1 MIIYFADR
9 QLNIIGHAGTSLP
22 SGMTVTQDLK
32 TEDVETGV
40 AIFECTIPYDSK
52 TMEQVK
58 KCTEV
63 GNYILR
69 SNGDENEFYTII
81 ETEADTKDQSVY
93 IYAEDAGLDLLNEVV
108 GAYAA
113 DQAYPIS
120 HYIEKFSFDS
130 GFTIGVNEASGLT
143 RKLSWDGESTAVER
157 IASVATQFDNCEISY
172 SFKVKGLSITGKYIN
187 IYKKRGQDIGAQ
199 LRLNKE
205 IDSIITKKSI
215 ANLATA
221 LLCTGGTPEPEEGET
236 TEEEKPPITLDGY
249 AYDDGNYHTSGS
261 YLMSREALKK
271 WSRYVWINEPNKTGD
286 VGHIVKTFS
295 YDTTSQKELCNR
307 ALTELKKACEIE
319 VNYEVEISKLPEN
332 VRIGDRVNIIDDS
345 GQLYLSTRILKL
357 ENSIADQT
365 QKATLGEFL
374 LKGSG
379 IAQKVE
385 DLADQFAQN
394 SLSADRALQIAK
406 KAKEDADAAK
416 KKAES
421 ATADAD
427 KAQRAADAAQQ
438 AADTAKQSA
447 ADATAKADEAEKAV
461 GGVVESV
468 TALETTVKKA
478 QEAADNAYLAADT
491 AEKKAQ
497 EAAQAAANAGKDAE
511 EAKTAAGTAQ
521 STADSAIAKAETA
534 QGTAAEAQTQAAG
547 ASATAAAAKE
557 DAAKAQE
564 EIKNLGSELTT
575 LSQTMV
581 ADYARKTDL
590 SEAEAKLQTQIT
602 QNADTISS
610 TASKVEI
617 IDETANTAA
626 AQAAEANK
634 TAAEA
639 QKQADAATAGATAA
653 QSAADTAAAAA
664 ASAQAQ
670 ADAAKSA
677 AATAQEVASKA
688 DKDLAAAKADLE
700 TVTNRVGATE
710 EEIAAAQQKVTEAQA
725 AADKAKADA
734 ESAVSKANTAQTQA
748 DTAVKNATEAQQ
760 AANDAASK
768 ANLAQKTADEAKGDA
783 AAAKAAADAAATT
796 AAEAQRTADTAKTNA
811 TAAQAAADKAA
822 ADATAAQKAAAD
834 ADAKADT
841 AAQDLEA
848 AKQNLQDVTNRV
860 GATEEE
866 VAAAQAAVDAAQK
879 AADKAAADA
888 TAAQGKADEA
898 KQNATA
904 AQQAADNA
912 KTAADKAQADAAAAQ
927 KAADKAQAD
936 ADALAVRVT
945 QAETKITQNSEAIEL
960 SASKIQEVD
969 DNLNKNYYT
978 RTETDA
984 KIKIVSDS
992 ITSTVKTEVSQE
1004 VGKIQIGAKNLV
1016 LDSKDKVSS
1025 SAYLIKT
1032 YYLSEKWVEEETY
1045 TISFKGIKKEGTIG
1059 IFRSNGSVSITNNVP
1074 YDSEKGMYI
1083 YTFKCPAKQESDTA
1097 ENDLNFYN
1105 FPSTAAHDCTIELV
1119 KLEKGNK
1126 ATDWT
1131 PAPED
1136 MATGE
1141 EVENAQ
1147 ASADKAQQS
1156 ADATGSRVTVAE
1168 STIKQLSDSISH
1180 LVTDKNGTSLMTQTS
1195 NGWTFNMGQISDTL
1209 DQAASELDKL
1219 SGSVD
1224 GIDDTINKLNS
1235 VVDDLGKKTAY
1246 IVMATDESGT
1256 PCIELGKE
1264 GNPFKVRI
1272 TNTSVDFMDGSSKV
1286 AYVSNKALYIEKAII
1301 KDELQIGEG
1310 SGFVWKR
1317 RSNGNMGLR
1326 WVEG

>member
-1 MIIYFADR
+1 MILYFADR
-9 QLNIIGHAGTSLP
+9 NMNIIGQASTELP
-22 SGMTVTQDLK
+22 EGLVVTQDLK

-40 AIFECTIPYDSK
+40 AVFECTIPYDSK
-52 TMEQVK
+52 TMDQVK

-69 SNGDENEFYTII
+69 SNRDENEFYTII

-93 IYAEDAGLDLLNEVV
+93 MYAEDAGLDLLNEVV
-108 GAYAA
+108 GAYEA
-113 DQAYPIS
+113 DQDYPIRY
-120 HYIEKFSFDS
+120 YIEKFSFDS
-130 GFTIGVNEASGLT
+130 GFTIGINEASNLS
-143 RKLSWDGESTAVER
+143 RKLSWEGESTASER
-157 IASVATQFDNCEISY
+157 ITSVATQFDNCEISY
-172 SFKVKGLSITGKYIN
+172 SFKVEGLVVTGKYIN
-187 IYKKRGQDIGAQ
+187 IYRKRGKDDGVQ
-199 LRLNKE
+199 LHLNRE

-236 TEEEKPPITLDGY
+236 TEEKPPITLDGY
-249 AYDDGNYHTSGS
+249 SYDDGNYHTSGP

-286 VGHIVKTFS
+286 IGHIVKTFS
-295 YDTTSQKELCNR
+295 YDTTSQQELCNR

-374 LKGSG
+374 IKGSG
-379 IAQKVE
+379 IAQKVA

-406 KAKEDADAAK
+406 KAKED
-416 KKAES
+416 
-421 ATADAD
+421 
-427 KAQRAADAAQQ
+427 
-438 AADTAKQSA
+438 
-447 ADATAKADEAEKAV
+447 
-461 GGVVESV
+461 
-468 TALETTVKKA
+468 
-478 QEAADNAYLAADT
+478 
-491 AEKKAQ
+491 
-497 EAAQAAANAGKDAE
+497 
-511 EAKTAAGTAQ
+511 
-521 STADSAIAKAETA
+521 
-534 QGTAAEAQTQAAG
+534 
-547 ASATAAAAKE
+547 
-557 DAAKAQE
+557 
-564 EIKNLGSELTT
+564 
-575 LSQTMV
+575 
-581 ADYARKTDL
+581 
-590 SEAEAKLQTQIT
+590 
-602 QNADTISS
+602 
-610 TASKVEI
+610 
-617 IDETANTAA
+617 
-626 AQAAEANK
+626 
-634 TAAEA
+634 
-639 QKQADAATAGATAA
+639 ADAATAGATAA

-710 EEIAAAQQKVTEAQA
+710 EEIAEAQQKVTEAQA

-734 ESAVSKANTAQTQA
+734 ESAVSKATTAQTQA
-748 DTAVKNATEAQQ
+748 DTAVQNATAAQQ

-768 ANLAQKTADEAKGDA
+768 ANLAQKTADEAKG
-783 AAAKAAADAAATT
+783 
-796 AAEAQRTADTAKTNA
+796 
-811 TAAQAAADKAA
+811 
-822 ADATAAQKAAAD
+822 
-834 ADAKADT
+834 
-841 AAQDLEA
+841 
-848 AKQNLQDVTNRV
+848 
-860 GATEEE
+860 
-866 VAAAQAAVDAAQK
+866 
-879 AADKAAADA
+879 
-888 TAAQGKADEA
+888 
-898 KQNATA
+898 
-904 AQQAADNA
+904 
-912 KTAADKAQADAAAAQ
+912 DAAAAQ

-945 QAETKITQNSEAIEL
+945 QAETKITQNSEAIEI

-969 DNLNKNYYT
+969 DNLDKNYYT

-992 ITSTVKTEVSQE
+992 ITSTV
-1004 VGKIQIGAKNLV
+1004 
-1016 LDSKDKVSS
+1016 
-1025 SAYLIKT
+1025 
-1032 YYLSEKWVEEETY
+1032 
-1045 TISFKGIKKEGTIG
+1045 
-1059 IFRSNGSVSITNNVP
+1059 
-1074 YDSEKGMYI
+1074 
-1083 YTFKCPAKQESDTA
+1083 TA
-1097 ENDLNFYN
+1097 
-1105 FPSTAAHDCTIELV
+1105 
-1119 KLEKGNK
+1119 
-1126 ATDWT
+1126 
-1131 PAPED
+1131 
-1136 MATGE
+1136 
-1141 EVENAQ
+1141 VENAQ

-1156 ADATGSRVTVAE
+1156 ADANGSRVTVAE

-1209 DQAASELDKL
+1209 DQAASELNKL

-1224 GIDDTINKLNS
+1224 GIGDTINKLNS
-1235 VVDDLGKKTAY
+1235 IVDDLGKKTAY
-1246 IVMATDESGT
+1246 IVMATDESGN

>member
-1 MIIYFADR
+1 MILYFADR
-9 QLNIIGHAGTSLP
+9 NMNIIGQASTELP
-22 SGMTVTQDLK
+22 EGLVVTQDLK

-40 AIFECTIPYDSK
+40 AVFECTIPYDSK
-52 TMEQVK
+52 TMDQVK

-69 SNGDENEFYTII
+69 SNRDENEFYTII

-93 IYAEDAGLDLLNEVV
+93 MYAEDAGLDLLNEVV
-108 GAYAA
+108 GAYEA
-113 DQAYPIS
+113 DQDYPIRY
-120 HYIEKFSFDS
+120 YIEKFSFDS
-130 GFTIGVNEASGLT
+130 GFTIGINEASNLS
-143 RKLSWDGESTAVER
+143 RKLSWEGESTASER
-157 IASVATQFDNCEISY
+157 ITSVATQFDNCEISY
-172 SFKVKGLSITGKYIN
+172 SFKVEGLVVTGKYIN
-187 IYKKRGQDIGAQ
+187 IYRKRGKDDGVQ
-199 LRLNKE
+199 LHLNRE

-236 TEEEKPPITLDGY
+236 TEEKPPITLDGY
-249 AYDDGNYHTSGS
+249 AYDDGNYHTSGP

-295 YDTTSQKELCNR
+295 YDTTSQQELCNR

-374 LKGSG
+374 IKGSG
-379 IAQKVE
+379 IAQKVA

-406 KAKEDADAAK
+406 KAKED
-416 KKAES
+416 
-421 ATADAD
+421 
-427 KAQRAADAAQQ
+427 
-438 AADTAKQSA
+438 
-447 ADATAKADEAEKAV
+447 
-461 GGVVESV
+461 
-468 TALETTVKKA
+468 
-478 QEAADNAYLAADT
+478 
-491 AEKKAQ
+491 
-497 EAAQAAANAGKDAE
+497 
-511 EAKTAAGTAQ
+511 
-521 STADSAIAKAETA
+521 
-534 QGTAAEAQTQAAG
+534 
-547 ASATAAAAKE
+547 
-557 DAAKAQE
+557 
-564 EIKNLGSELTT
+564 
-575 LSQTMV
+575 
-581 ADYARKTDL
+581 
-590 SEAEAKLQTQIT
+590 
-602 QNADTISS
+602 
-610 TASKVEI
+610 
-617 IDETANTAA
+617 
-626 AQAAEANK
+626 
-634 TAAEA
+634 
-639 QKQADAATAGATAA
+639 ADAATAGATAA

-710 EEIAAAQQKVTEAQA
+710 EEIAEAQQKVTEAQA

-734 ESAVSKANTAQTQA
+734 ESAVSKATTAQTQA
-748 DTAVKNATEAQQ
+748 DTAVQNATAAQQ

-768 ANLAQKTADEAKGDA
+768 ANLAQKTADEAKG
-783 AAAKAAADAAATT
+783 
-796 AAEAQRTADTAKTNA
+796 
-811 TAAQAAADKAA
+811 
-822 ADATAAQKAAAD
+822 
-834 ADAKADT
+834 
-841 AAQDLEA
+841 
-848 AKQNLQDVTNRV
+848 
-860 GATEEE
+860 
-866 VAAAQAAVDAAQK
+866 
-879 AADKAAADA
+879 
-888 TAAQGKADEA
+888 
-898 KQNATA
+898 
-904 AQQAADNA
+904 
-912 KTAADKAQADAAAAQ
+912 DAAAAQ

-945 QAETKITQNSEAIEL
+945 QAETKITQNSEAIEI

-969 DNLNKNYYT
+969 DNLDKNYYT

-992 ITSTVKTEVSQE
+992 ITSTV
-1004 VGKIQIGAKNLV
+1004 
-1016 LDSKDKVSS
+1016 
-1025 SAYLIKT
+1025 
-1032 YYLSEKWVEEETY
+1032 
-1045 TISFKGIKKEGTIG
+1045 
-1059 IFRSNGSVSITNNVP
+1059 
-1074 YDSEKGMYI
+1074 
-1083 YTFKCPAKQESDTA
+1083 TA
-1097 ENDLNFYN
+1097 
-1105 FPSTAAHDCTIELV
+1105 
-1119 KLEKGNK
+1119 
-1126 ATDWT
+1126 
-1131 PAPED
+1131 
-1136 MATGE
+1136 
-1141 EVENAQ
+1141 VENAQ

-1156 ADATGSRVTVAE
+1156 ADANGSRVTVAE

-1209 DQAASELDKL
+1209 DQAASELNKL

-1224 GIDDTINKLNS
+1224 GIGDTINKLNS
-1235 VVDDLGKKTAY
+1235 IVDDLGKKTAY
-1246 IVMATDESGT
+1246 IVMATDESGN

>member
-1 MIIYFADR
+1 MILYFADR
-9 QLNIIGHAGTSLP
+9 NMNIIGQASTELP
-22 SGMTVTQDLK
+22 EGLVVTQDLK

-40 AIFECTIPYDSK
+40 AVFECTIPYDSK
-52 TMEQVK
+52 TMDQVK

-69 SNGDENEFYTII
+69 SNRDENEFYTII

-93 IYAEDAGLDLLNEVV
+93 MYAEDAGLDLLNEVV
-108 GAYAA
+108 GAYEA
-113 DQAYPIS
+113 DQDYPIRY
-120 HYIEKFSFDS
+120 YIEKFSFDS
-130 GFTIGVNEASGLT
+130 GFTIGINEASNLS
-143 RKLSWDGESTAVER
+143 RKLSWEGESTASER
-157 IASVATQFDNCEISY
+157 ITSVATQFDNCEISY
-172 SFKVKGLSITGKYIN
+172 SFKVEGLVVTGKYIN
-187 IYKKRGQDIGAQ
+187 IYRKRGKDDGVQ
-199 LRLNKE
+199 LHLNRE

-236 TEEEKPPITLDGY
+236 TEEKPPITLDGY
-249 AYDDGNYHTSGS
+249 AYDDGNYHTSGP

-271 WSRYVWINEPNKTGD
+271 WSRYVWINEPNKMGD

-379 IAQKVE
+379 IAQKVA
-385 DLADQFAQN
+385 DLADQFAKD
-394 SLSADRALQIAK
+394 SISADRALQIAK

-427 KAQRAADAAQQ
+427 KAHQ
-438 AADTAKQSA
+438 AAD
-447 ADATAKADEAEKAV
+447 
-461 GGVVESV
+461 
-468 TALETTVKKA
+468 
-478 QEAADNAYLAADT
+478 
-491 AEKKAQ
+491 
-497 EAAQAAANAGKDAE
+497 
-511 EAKTAAGTAQ
+511 
-521 STADSAIAKAETA
+521 
-534 QGTAAEAQTQAAG
+534 
-547 ASATAAAAKE
+547 
-557 DAAKAQE
+557 
-564 EIKNLGSELTT
+564 
-575 LSQTMV
+575 
-581 ADYARKTDL
+581 
-590 SEAEAKLQTQIT
+590 
-602 QNADTISS
+602 
-610 TASKVEI
+610 
-617 IDETANTAA
+617 
-626 AQAAEANK
+626 
-634 TAAEA
+634 
-639 QKQADAATAGATAA
+639 
-653 QSAADTAAAAA
+653 
-664 ASAQAQ
+664 
-670 ADAAKSA
+670 
-677 AATAQEVASKA
+677 
-688 DKDLAAAKADLE
+688 
-700 TVTNRVGATE
+700 
-710 EEIAAAQQKVTEAQA
+710 
-725 AADKAKADA
+725 
-734 ESAVSKANTAQTQA
+734 
-748 DTAVKNATEAQQ
+748 
-760 AANDAASK
+760 
-768 ANLAQKTADEAKGDA
+768 
-783 AAAKAAADAAATT
+783 
-796 AAEAQRTADTAKTNA
+796 
-811 TAAQAAADKAA
+811 
-822 ADATAAQKAAAD
+822 AAQKAAAD

-866 VAAAQAAVDAAQK
+866 VAAAQSAVDAAQK

-969 DNLNKNYYT
+969 DNLDKNYYT

-984 KIKIVSDS
+984 KIKVVSDS

-1016 LDSKDKVSS
+1016 LDSKDKVTSTS
-1025 SAYLIKT
+1025 YYIKK
-1032 YYLSEKWVEEETY
+1032 YYLSEKWIEGETY
-1045 TISFKGIKKEGTIG
+1045 TISFKGTKKEGSFLICRDSGTK
-1059 IFRSNGSVSITNNVP
+1059 NITFEAP
-1074 YDSEKGMYI
+1074 YNEDRGMYI
-1083 YTFKCPAKQESDTA
+1083 YTFECPPKHVDDTG
-1097 ENDLNFYN
+1097 ENMISFYN
-1105 FPSTAAHDCTIELV
+1105 YPNTASHDCTIESV

-1156 ADATGSRVTVAE
+1156 VDATGSRVTVAE

-1246 IVMATDESGT
+1246 IVMATDEN
-1256 PCIELGKE
+1256 
-1264 GNPFKVRI
+1264 GNPLMLEYK
-1272 TNTSVDFMDGSSKV
+1272 
-1286 AYVSNKALYIEKAII
+1286 
-1301 KDELQIGEG
+1301 
-1310 SGFVWKR
+1310 
-1317 RSNGNMGLR
+1317 
-1326 WVEG
+1326 

>member
-1 MIIYFADR
+1 MILYFADR
-9 QLNIIGHAGTSLP
+9 NMNIIGQASTELP
-22 SGMTVTQDLK
+22 EGLVVTQDLK

-40 AIFECTIPYDSK
+40 AVFECTIPYDSK
-52 TMEQVK
+52 TMDQVK

-69 SNGDENEFYTII
+69 SNRDENEFYTII

-93 IYAEDAGLDLLNEVV
+93 MYAEDAGLDLLNEVV
-108 GAYAA
+108 GAYEA
-113 DQAYPIS
+113 DQDYPIRY
-120 HYIEKFSFDS
+120 YIEKFSFDS
-130 GFTIGVNEASGLT
+130 GFTIGINEASNLS
-143 RKLSWDGESTAVER
+143 RKLSWEGESTASER
-157 IASVATQFDNCEISY
+157 ITSVATQFDNCEISY
-172 SFKVKGLSITGKYIN
+172 SFKVEGLVVTGKYIN
-187 IYKKRGQDIGAQ
+187 IYRKRGKDDGVQ
-199 LRLNKE
+199 LHLNRE

-236 TEEEKPPITLDGY
+236 TEEKPPITLDGY
-249 AYDDGNYHTSGS
+249 SYDDGNYHTSGP

-295 YDTTSQKELCNR
+295 YDTTSQQELCNR

-379 IAQKVE
+379 IAQKVA
-385 DLADQFAQN
+385 DLADQFAKD
-394 SLSADRALQIAK
+394 SISADRALQIAK

-427 KAQRAADAAQQ
+427 KAHQ
-438 AADTAKQSA
+438 AAD
-447 ADATAKADEAEKAV
+447 
-461 GGVVESV
+461 
-468 TALETTVKKA
+468 
-478 QEAADNAYLAADT
+478 
-491 AEKKAQ
+491 
-497 EAAQAAANAGKDAE
+497 
-511 EAKTAAGTAQ
+511 
-521 STADSAIAKAETA
+521 
-534 QGTAAEAQTQAAG
+534 
-547 ASATAAAAKE
+547 
-557 DAAKAQE
+557 
-564 EIKNLGSELTT
+564 
-575 LSQTMV
+575 
-581 ADYARKTDL
+581 
-590 SEAEAKLQTQIT
+590 
-602 QNADTISS
+602 
-610 TASKVEI
+610 
-617 IDETANTAA
+617 
-626 AQAAEANK
+626 
-634 TAAEA
+634 
-639 QKQADAATAGATAA
+639 
-653 QSAADTAAAAA
+653 
-664 ASAQAQ
+664 
-670 ADAAKSA
+670 
-677 AATAQEVASKA
+677 
-688 DKDLAAAKADLE
+688 
-700 TVTNRVGATE
+700 
-710 EEIAAAQQKVTEAQA
+710 
-725 AADKAKADA
+725 
-734 ESAVSKANTAQTQA
+734 
-748 DTAVKNATEAQQ
+748 
-760 AANDAASK
+760 
-768 ANLAQKTADEAKGDA
+768 
-783 AAAKAAADAAATT
+783 
-796 AAEAQRTADTAKTNA
+796 
-811 TAAQAAADKAA
+811 
-822 ADATAAQKAAAD
+822 AAQKAAAD

-866 VAAAQAAVDAAQK
+866 VAAAQSAVDAAQK
-879 AADKAAADA
+879 AVDKAVADA

-898 KQNATA
+898 KQNATE

-912 KTAADKAQADAAAAQ
+912 KTAADKAQADAATAQ

-936 ADALAVRVT
+936 
-945 QAETKITQNSEAIEL
+945 
-960 SASKIQEVD
+960 
-969 DNLNKNYYT
+969 
-978 RTETDA
+978 
-984 KIKIVSDS
+984 
-992 ITSTVKTEVSQE
+992 
-1004 VGKIQIGAKNLV
+1004 
-1016 LDSKDKVSS
+1016 
-1025 SAYLIKT
+1025 
-1032 YYLSEKWVEEETY
+1032 
-1045 TISFKGIKKEGTIG
+1045 
-1059 IFRSNGSVSITNNVP
+1059 
-1074 YDSEKGMYI
+1074 
-1083 YTFKCPAKQESDTA
+1083 
-1097 ENDLNFYN
+1097 
-1105 FPSTAAHDCTIELV
+1105 
-1119 KLEKGNK
+1119 
-1126 ATDWT
+1126 
-1131 PAPED
+1131 
-1136 MATGE
+1136 
-1141 EVENAQ
+1141 
-1147 ASADKAQQS
+1147 

-1246 IVMATDESGT
+1246 IVMATDESGN

>member
-1 MIIYFADR
+1 MILYFADR
-9 QLNIIGHAGTSLP
+9 NMNIIGQASTELP
-22 SGMTVTQDLK
+22 EGLVVTQDLK

-40 AIFECTIPYDSK
+40 AVFECTIPYDSK
-52 TMEQVK
+52 TMDQVK

-69 SNGDENEFYTII
+69 SNRDENEFYTII

-93 IYAEDAGLDLLNEVV
+93 MYAEDAGLDLLNEVV
-108 GAYAA
+108 GAYEA
-113 DQAYPIS
+113 DQDYPIRY
-120 HYIEKFSFDS
+120 YIEKFSFDS
-130 GFTIGVNEASGLT
+130 GFTIGINEASNLS
-143 RKLSWDGESTAVER
+143 RKLSWEGESTASER
-157 IASVATQFDNCEISY
+157 ITSVATQFDNCEISY
-172 SFKVKGLSITGKYIN
+172 SFKVEGLVVTGKYIN
-187 IYKKRGQDIGAQ
+187 IYRKRGKDDGVQ
-199 LRLNKE
+199 LHLNRE

-236 TEEEKPPITLDGY
+236 TEEKPPITLDGY
-249 AYDDGNYHTSGS
+249 AYDDGNYHTSGP

-271 WSRYVWINEPNKTGD
+271 WSRYVWINEPNKMGD

-379 IAQKVE
+379 IAQKVA
-385 DLADQFAQN
+385 DLADQFAKD
-394 SLSADRALQIAK
+394 SISADRALQIAK

-427 KAQRAADAAQQ
+427 KA
-438 AADTAKQSA
+438 
-447 ADATAKADEAEKAV
+447 
-461 GGVVESV
+461 
-468 TALETTVKKA
+468 
-478 QEAADNAYLAADT
+478 
-491 AEKKAQ
+491 
-497 EAAQAAANAGKDAE
+497 
-511 EAKTAAGTAQ
+511 
-521 STADSAIAKAETA
+521 
-534 QGTAAEAQTQAAG
+534 
-547 ASATAAAAKE
+547 
-557 DAAKAQE
+557 
-564 EIKNLGSELTT
+564 
-575 LSQTMV
+575 
-581 ADYARKTDL
+581 
-590 SEAEAKLQTQIT
+590 
-602 QNADTISS
+602 
-610 TASKVEI
+610 
-617 IDETANTAA
+617 
-626 AQAAEANK
+626 
-634 TAAEA
+634 
-639 QKQADAATAGATAA
+639 
-653 QSAADTAAAAA
+653 
-664 ASAQAQ
+664 
-670 ADAAKSA
+670 
-677 AATAQEVASKA
+677 
-688 DKDLAAAKADLE
+688 
-700 TVTNRVGATE
+700 
-710 EEIAAAQQKVTEAQA
+710 
-725 AADKAKADA
+725 
-734 ESAVSKANTAQTQA
+734 
-748 DTAVKNATEAQQ
+748 
-760 AANDAASK
+760 
-768 ANLAQKTADEAKGDA
+768 
-783 AAAKAAADAAATT
+783 
-796 AAEAQRTADTAKTNA
+796 
-811 TAAQAAADKAA
+811 A

-841 AAQDLEA
+841 AARDLEA

-866 VAAAQAAVDAAQK
+866 VAAAQSAVDAAQK
-879 AADKAAADA
+879 AADKAVADA

-969 DNLNKNYYT
+969 DNLDKNYYT

-992 ITSTVKTEVSQE
+992 ITSTV
-1004 VGKIQIGAKNLV
+1004 
-1016 LDSKDKVSS
+1016 
-1025 SAYLIKT
+1025 
-1032 YYLSEKWVEEETY
+1032 
-1045 TISFKGIKKEGTIG
+1045 
-1059 IFRSNGSVSITNNVP
+1059 
-1074 YDSEKGMYI
+1074 
-1083 YTFKCPAKQESDTA
+1083 TA
-1097 ENDLNFYN
+1097 
-1105 FPSTAAHDCTIELV
+1105 
-1119 KLEKGNK
+1119 
-1126 ATDWT
+1126 
-1131 PAPED
+1131 
-1136 MATGE
+1136 
-1141 EVENAQ
+1141 VENAQ

-1246 IVMATDESGT
+1246 IVMATDESGN

>member
-1 MIIYFADR
+1 MILYFADR
-9 QLNIIGHAGTSLP
+9 NMNIIGQASTELP
-22 SGMTVTQDLK
+22 EGLVVTQDLK

-40 AIFECTIPYDSK
+40 AVFECTIPYDSK
-52 TMEQVK
+52 TMDQVK

-69 SNGDENEFYTII
+69 SNRDENEFYTII

-93 IYAEDAGLDLLNEVV
+93 MYAEDAGLDLLNEVV
-108 GAYAA
+108 GAYEA
-113 DQAYPIS
+113 DQDYPIRY
-120 HYIEKFSFDS
+120 YIEKFSFDS
-130 GFTIGVNEASGLT
+130 GFTIGINEASNLS
-143 RKLSWDGESTAVER
+143 RKLSWEGESTASER
-157 IASVATQFDNCEISY
+157 ITSVATQFDNCEISY
-172 SFKVKGLSITGKYIN
+172 SFKVEGLVVTGKYIN
-187 IYKKRGQDIGAQ
+187 IYRKRGKDDGVQ
-199 LRLNKE
+199 LHLNRE

-236 TEEEKPPITLDGY
+236 TEEKPPITLDGY
-249 AYDDGNYHTSGS
+249 SYDDGNYHTSGP

-271 WSRYVWINEPNKTGD
+271 WSRYVWINEPNKKGD
-286 VGHIVKTFS
+286 IGHIVKTFS
-295 YDTTSQKELCNR
+295 YDTTSQQELCNR

-374 LKGSG
+374 IKGSG
-379 IAQKVE
+379 IAQKVA

-427 KAQRAADAAQQ
+427 KAHQ
-438 AADTAKQSA
+438 AAD
-447 ADATAKADEAEKAV
+447 
-461 GGVVESV
+461 
-468 TALETTVKKA
+468 
-478 QEAADNAYLAADT
+478 
-491 AEKKAQ
+491 
-497 EAAQAAANAGKDAE
+497 
-511 EAKTAAGTAQ
+511 
-521 STADSAIAKAETA
+521 
-534 QGTAAEAQTQAAG
+534 
-547 ASATAAAAKE
+547 
-557 DAAKAQE
+557 
-564 EIKNLGSELTT
+564 
-575 LSQTMV
+575 
-581 ADYARKTDL
+581 
-590 SEAEAKLQTQIT
+590 
-602 QNADTISS
+602 
-610 TASKVEI
+610 
-617 IDETANTAA
+617 
-626 AQAAEANK
+626 
-634 TAAEA
+634 
-639 QKQADAATAGATAA
+639 
-653 QSAADTAAAAA
+653 
-664 ASAQAQ
+664 
-670 ADAAKSA
+670 
-677 AATAQEVASKA
+677 
-688 DKDLAAAKADLE
+688 
-700 TVTNRVGATE
+700 
-710 EEIAAAQQKVTEAQA
+710 
-725 AADKAKADA
+725 
-734 ESAVSKANTAQTQA
+734 
-748 DTAVKNATEAQQ
+748 
-760 AANDAASK
+760 
-768 ANLAQKTADEAKGDA
+768 
-783 AAAKAAADAAATT
+783 
-796 AAEAQRTADTAKTNA
+796 
-811 TAAQAAADKAA
+811 
-822 ADATAAQKAAAD
+822 AAQKAAAD

-866 VAAAQAAVDAAQK
+866 VAAAQAAVDVAQK

-888 TAAQGKADEA
+888 TAAQEKADEA

-912 KTAADKAQADAAAAQ
+912 KTTADKAQADAATAQ

-936 ADALAVRVT
+936 
-945 QAETKITQNSEAIEL
+945 
-960 SASKIQEVD
+960 
-969 DNLNKNYYT
+969 
-978 RTETDA
+978 
-984 KIKIVSDS
+984 
-992 ITSTVKTEVSQE
+992 
-1004 VGKIQIGAKNLV
+1004 
-1016 LDSKDKVSS
+1016 
-1025 SAYLIKT
+1025 
-1032 YYLSEKWVEEETY
+1032 
-1045 TISFKGIKKEGTIG
+1045 
-1059 IFRSNGSVSITNNVP
+1059 
-1074 YDSEKGMYI
+1074 
-1083 YTFKCPAKQESDTA
+1083 
-1097 ENDLNFYN
+1097 
-1105 FPSTAAHDCTIELV
+1105 
-1119 KLEKGNK
+1119 
-1126 ATDWT
+1126 
-1131 PAPED
+1131 
-1136 MATGE
+1136 
-1141 EVENAQ
+1141 
-1147 ASADKAQQS
+1147 

-1246 IVMATDESGT
+1246 IVMATDESGN

>member
-1 MIIYFADR
+1 MILYFADR
-9 QLNIIGHAGTSLP
+9 NMNIIGQASTELP
-22 SGMTVTQDLK
+22 EGLVVTQDLK

-40 AIFECTIPYDSK
+40 AVFECTIPYDSK
-52 TMEQVK
+52 TMDQIK

-69 SNGDENEFYTII
+69 SNRDENEFYTII

-93 IYAEDAGLDLLNEVV
+93 MYAEDAGLDLLNEVV
-108 GAYAA
+108 GAYEA
-113 DQAYPIS
+113 DQDYPIRY
-120 HYIEKFSFDS
+120 YIEKFSFDS
-130 GFTIGVNEASGLT
+130 GFTIGINEASNLS
-143 RKLSWDGESTAVER
+143 RKLSWEGESTASER
-157 IASVATQFDNCEISY
+157 ITSVATQFDNCEISY
-172 SFKVKGLSITGKYIN
+172 SFKVEGLVVTGKYIN
-187 IYKKRGQDIGAQ
+187 IYRKRGKDDGVQ
-199 LRLNKE
+199 LHLNRE

-236 TEEEKPPITLDGY
+236 AEEEKPPITLDGY
-249 AYDDGNYHTSGS
+249 SYDDGNYHTSGS

-295 YDTTSQKELCNR
+295 YDTTSQQELCNR

-379 IAQKVE
+379 IAQKVA

-427 KAQRAADAAQQ
+427 KAQQAADAAQQ
-438 AADTAKQSA
+438 SADTAKQSA
-447 ADATAKADEAEKAV
+447 AEATAKAEEAEKAV

-468 TALETTVKKA
+468 NSLETTVKKA

-497 EAAQAAANAGKDAE
+497 EAAQAVANAGKDAE

-626 AQAAEANK
+626 AQVAEANK

-710 EEIAAAQQKVTEAQA
+710 EEIAEAQQKVTEAQA

-734 ESAVSKANTAQTQA
+734 ESAVSKATTAQTQA
-748 DTAVKNATEAQQ
+748 DAAVKNATAAQQ

-796 AAEAQRTADTAKTNA
+796 AAEAQRAADTAKTNA
-811 TAAQAAADKAA
+811 TAAQKAADKAA
-822 ADATAAQKAAAD
+822 ADATAAHKAAAD

-888 TAAQGKADEA
+888 AAAQGKADEA

-912 KTAADKAQADAAAAQ
+912 KTAADKAQADAVAAQ

-945 QAETKITQNSEAIEL
+945 QAETKITQNSEAIEI

-969 DNLNKNYYT
+969 DNLDKNYYT

-984 KIKIVSDS
+984 KIKVVSDS
-992 ITSTVKTEVSQE
+992 ITSTV
-1004 VGKIQIGAKNLV
+1004 
-1016 LDSKDKVSS
+1016 
-1025 SAYLIKT
+1025 
-1032 YYLSEKWVEEETY
+1032 
-1045 TISFKGIKKEGTIG
+1045 
-1059 IFRSNGSVSITNNVP
+1059 
-1074 YDSEKGMYI
+1074 
-1083 YTFKCPAKQESDTA
+1083 TA
-1097 ENDLNFYN
+1097 
-1105 FPSTAAHDCTIELV
+1105 
-1119 KLEKGNK
+1119 
-1126 ATDWT
+1126 
-1131 PAPED
+1131 
-1136 MATGE
+1136 
-1141 EVENAQ
+1141 VENAQ

-1156 ADATGSRVTVAE
+1156 TDATGSRVTVAE

-1195 NGWTFNMGQISDTL
+1195 NGWTFNMGKISDTL
-1209 DQAASELDKL
+1209 NQAASELDKL

-1246 IVMATDESGT
+1246 IVMATDESGN

>member
-1 MIIYFADR
+1 MILYFADR
-9 QLNIIGHAGTSLP
+9 NMNIIGQASTELP
-22 SGMTVTQDLK
+22 EGLVVTQDLK

-40 AIFECTIPYDSK
+40 AVFECTIPYDSK
-52 TMEQVK
+52 TMDQVK

-69 SNGDENEFYTII
+69 SNRDENEFYTII

-93 IYAEDAGLDLLNEVV
+93 MYAEDAGLDLLNEVV
-108 GAYAA
+108 GAYEA
-113 DQAYPIS
+113 DQDYPIRY
-120 HYIEKFSFDS
+120 YIEKFSFDS
-130 GFTIGVNEASGLT
+130 GFTIGINEASNLS
-143 RKLSWDGESTAVER
+143 RKLSWEGESTASER
-157 IASVATQFDNCEISY
+157 ITSVATQFDNCEISY
-172 SFKVKGLSITGKYIN
+172 SFKVEGLVVTGKYIN
-187 IYKKRGQDIGAQ
+187 IYRKRGKDDGVQ
-199 LRLNKE
+199 LHLNRE

-249 AYDDGNYHTSGS
+249 SYDDGNYHTSGP
-261 YLMSREALKK
+261 YLMSREALKQ

-286 VGHIVKTFS
+286 IGHIVKTFS
-295 YDTTSQKELCNR
+295 YDTTSQQELCNR

-379 IAQKVE
+379 IAQKVA
-385 DLADQFAQN
+385 DLADQFAKD
-394 SLSADRALQIAK
+394 SISADRALQIAK

-427 KAQRAADAAQQ
+427 KAHQ
-438 AADTAKQSA
+438 AAD
-447 ADATAKADEAEKAV
+447 
-461 GGVVESV
+461 
-468 TALETTVKKA
+468 
-478 QEAADNAYLAADT
+478 
-491 AEKKAQ
+491 
-497 EAAQAAANAGKDAE
+497 
-511 EAKTAAGTAQ
+511 
-521 STADSAIAKAETA
+521 
-534 QGTAAEAQTQAAG
+534 
-547 ASATAAAAKE
+547 
-557 DAAKAQE
+557 
-564 EIKNLGSELTT
+564 
-575 LSQTMV
+575 
-581 ADYARKTDL
+581 
-590 SEAEAKLQTQIT
+590 
-602 QNADTISS
+602 
-610 TASKVEI
+610 
-617 IDETANTAA
+617 
-626 AQAAEANK
+626 
-634 TAAEA
+634 
-639 QKQADAATAGATAA
+639 
-653 QSAADTAAAAA
+653 
-664 ASAQAQ
+664 
-670 ADAAKSA
+670 
-677 AATAQEVASKA
+677 
-688 DKDLAAAKADLE
+688 
-700 TVTNRVGATE
+700 
-710 EEIAAAQQKVTEAQA
+710 
-725 AADKAKADA
+725 
-734 ESAVSKANTAQTQA
+734 
-748 DTAVKNATEAQQ
+748 
-760 AANDAASK
+760 
-768 ANLAQKTADEAKGDA
+768 
-783 AAAKAAADAAATT
+783 
-796 AAEAQRTADTAKTNA
+796 
-811 TAAQAAADKAA
+811 
-822 ADATAAQKAAAD
+822 AAQKAAAD

-904 AQQAADNA
+904 AQQEADNA

-969 DNLNKNYYT
+969 DNLDKNYYT

-984 KIKIVSDS
+984 KIKVVSDS

-1016 LDSKDKVSS
+1016 LDSKDKVTSTS
-1025 SAYLIKT
+1025 YYIKK
-1032 YYLSEKWVEEETY
+1032 YYLSEKWIEGETY
-1045 TISFKGIKKEGTIG
+1045 TISFKGTKKEGSFLICRDSGTK
-1059 IFRSNGSVSITNNVP
+1059 NITFEAP
-1074 YDSEKGMYI
+1074 YNEDRGMYI
-1083 YTFKCPAKQESDTA
+1083 YTFECPPKHVDDTG
-1097 ENDLNFYN
+1097 ENMISFYN
-1105 FPSTAAHDCTIELV
+1105 YPNTASHDCTIESV

-1156 ADATGSRVTVAE
+1156 VDATGSRVTVAE

-1246 IVMATDESGT
+1246 IVMATDESGN

>member
-1 MIIYFADR
+1 MILYFADR
-9 QLNIIGHAGTSLP
+9 NMNIIGQASTELP
-22 SGMTVTQDLK
+22 EGLVVTQDLK

-40 AIFECTIPYDSK
+40 AVFECTIPYDSK
-52 TMEQVK
+52 TMDQVK

-69 SNGDENEFYTII
+69 SNRDENEFYTII

-93 IYAEDAGLDLLNEVV
+93 MYAEDAGLDLLNEVV
-108 GAYAA
+108 GAYEA
-113 DQAYPIS
+113 DQDYPIRY
-120 HYIEKFSFDS
+120 YIEKFSFDS
-130 GFTIGVNEASGLT
+130 GFTIGINEASNLS
-143 RKLSWDGESTAVER
+143 RKLSWEGESTASER
-157 IASVATQFDNCEISY
+157 ITSVATQFDNCEISY
-172 SFKVKGLSITGKYIN
+172 SFKVEGLVVTGKYIN
-187 IYKKRGQDIGAQ
+187 IYRKRGKDDGVQ
-199 LRLNKE
+199 LHLNRE

-236 TEEEKPPITLDGY
+236 TEEKPPITLDGY
-249 AYDDGNYHTSGS
+249 SYDDGNYHTSGP

-379 IAQKVE
+379 IAQKVA
-385 DLADQFAQN
+385 DLADQFAKD
-394 SLSADRALQIAK
+394 SISADRALQIAK
-406 KAKEDADAAK
+406 KAKED
-416 KKAES
+416 
-421 ATADAD
+421 
-427 KAQRAADAAQQ
+427 
-438 AADTAKQSA
+438 
-447 ADATAKADEAEKAV
+447 
-461 GGVVESV
+461 
-468 TALETTVKKA
+468 
-478 QEAADNAYLAADT
+478 
-491 AEKKAQ
+491 
-497 EAAQAAANAGKDAE
+497 
-511 EAKTAAGTAQ
+511 
-521 STADSAIAKAETA
+521 
-534 QGTAAEAQTQAAG
+534 
-547 ASATAAAAKE
+547 
-557 DAAKAQE
+557 
-564 EIKNLGSELTT
+564 
-575 LSQTMV
+575 
-581 ADYARKTDL
+581 
-590 SEAEAKLQTQIT
+590 
-602 QNADTISS
+602 
-610 TASKVEI
+610 
-617 IDETANTAA
+617 
-626 AQAAEANK
+626 
-634 TAAEA
+634 
-639 QKQADAATAGATAA
+639 ADAATAGATAA

-710 EEIAAAQQKVTEAQA
+710 EEIAEAQQKVTEAQA

-734 ESAVSKANTAQTQA
+734 ESAVSKATTAQTQA
-748 DTAVKNATEAQQ
+748 DTAVQNATAAQQ

-768 ANLAQKTADEAKGDA
+768 ANLAQKTADEAKG
-783 AAAKAAADAAATT
+783 
-796 AAEAQRTADTAKTNA
+796 
-811 TAAQAAADKAA
+811 
-822 ADATAAQKAAAD
+822 
-834 ADAKADT
+834 
-841 AAQDLEA
+841 
-848 AKQNLQDVTNRV
+848 
-860 GATEEE
+860 
-866 VAAAQAAVDAAQK
+866 
-879 AADKAAADA
+879 
-888 TAAQGKADEA
+888 
-898 KQNATA
+898 
-904 AQQAADNA
+904 
-912 KTAADKAQADAAAAQ
+912 DAAAAQ

-945 QAETKITQNSEAIEL
+945 QAETKITQNSEAIEI

-969 DNLNKNYYT
+969 DNLGKNYYT

-992 ITSTVKTEVSQE
+992 ITSTV
-1004 VGKIQIGAKNLV
+1004 
-1016 LDSKDKVSS
+1016 
-1025 SAYLIKT
+1025 
-1032 YYLSEKWVEEETY
+1032 
-1045 TISFKGIKKEGTIG
+1045 
-1059 IFRSNGSVSITNNVP
+1059 
-1074 YDSEKGMYI
+1074 
-1083 YTFKCPAKQESDTA
+1083 TA
-1097 ENDLNFYN
+1097 
-1105 FPSTAAHDCTIELV
+1105 
-1119 KLEKGNK
+1119 
-1126 ATDWT
+1126 
-1131 PAPED
+1131 
-1136 MATGE
+1136 
-1141 EVENAQ
+1141 VENAQ

-1156 ADATGSRVTVAE
+1156 ADANGSRVTVAE

-1209 DQAASELDKL
+1209 DQAASELNKL

-1224 GIDDTINKLNS
+1224 GIGDTINKLNS
-1235 VVDDLGKKTAY
+1235 IVDDLGKKTAY
-1246 IVMATDESGT
+1246 IVMATDESGN

>member
-1 MIIYFADR
+1 MILYFADR
-9 QLNIIGHAGTSLP
+9 NMNIIGQASTELP
-22 SGMTVTQDLK
+22 EGLVVTQDLK

-40 AIFECTIPYDSK
+40 AVFECTIPYDSK
-52 TMEQVK
+52 TMDQVK

-69 SNGDENEFYTII
+69 SNRDENEFYTII

-93 IYAEDAGLDLLNEVV
+93 MYAEDAGLDLLNEVV
-108 GAYAA
+108 GAYEA
-113 DQAYPIS
+113 DQDYPIRY
-120 HYIEKFSFDS
+120 YIEKFSFDS
-130 GFTIGVNEASGLT
+130 GFTIGINEASNLS
-143 RKLSWDGESTAVER
+143 RKLSWEGESTASER
-157 IASVATQFDNCEISY
+157 ITSVATQFDNCEISY
-172 SFKVKGLSITGKYIN
+172 SFKVEGLVVTGKYIN
-187 IYKKRGQDIGAQ
+187 IYRKRGKDDGVQ
-199 LRLNKE
+199 LHLNRE

-236 TEEEKPPITLDGY
+236 TEEKPPITLDGY
-249 AYDDGNYHTSGS
+249 AYDDGNYHTSGP

-295 YDTTSQKELCNR
+295 YDTTSQQELCNR

-374 LKGSG
+374 IKGSG
-379 IAQKVE
+379 IAQKVA
-385 DLADQFAQN
+385 DLAEQFAQN

-427 KAQRAADAAQQ
+427 KAQQAADAAQQ
-438 AADTAKQSA
+438 SADTAKQSA
-447 ADATAKADEAEKAV
+447 AEATAKADEAEKAV

-468 TALETTVKKA
+468 NALETTVKKA

-547 ASATAAAAKE
+547 ASATATAAKE

-710 EEIAAAQQKVTEAQA
+710 EEIAEAQQKVTEAQA

-734 ESAVSKANTAQTQA
+734 ESAVSKATTAQTQA
-748 DTAVKNATEAQQ
+748 DTAVQNATVAQQ

-822 ADATAAQKAAAD
+822 EDAAAAQKAAAD

-866 VAAAQAAVDAAQK
+866 VAAAQAAVDVAQK

-888 TAAQGKADEA
+888 TAAQEKADEA

-912 KTAADKAQADAAAAQ
+912 KTTADKAQADAAAAQ

-969 DNLNKNYYT
+969 DNLDKNYYT

-984 KIKIVSDS
+984 KIKVVSDS

-1016 LDSKDKVSS
+1016 LDSKDKVTSMS
-1025 SAYLIKT
+1025 YSIKK
-1032 YYLSEKWVEEETY
+1032 YYLSEKWIEGETY
-1045 TISFKGIKKEGTIG
+1045 TISFKGTKKEGSFLICRDSGTK
-1059 IFRSNGSVSITNNVP
+1059 NITFEAP
-1074 YDSEKGMYI
+1074 YNEDRGMYI
-1083 YTFKCPAKQESDTA
+1083 YTFECPPKHVDDTG
-1097 ENDLNFYN
+1097 ENMISFYN
-1105 FPSTAAHDCTIELV
+1105 YPNTASHDCTIESV

-1141 EVENAQ
+1141 EVGNAQ

-1246 IVMATDESGT
+1246 IVMTTDESGN

>member
-1 MIIYFADR
+1 MILYFADR
-9 QLNIIGHAGTSLP
+9 NMNIIGQASTELP
-22 SGMTVTQDLK
+22 EGLVVTQDLK

-40 AIFECTIPYDSK
+40 AVFECTIPYDSK
-52 TMEQVK
+52 TMDQVK

-69 SNGDENEFYTII
+69 SNRDENEFYTII

-93 IYAEDAGLDLLNEVV
+93 MYAEDAGLDLLNEVV
-108 GAYAA
+108 GAYEA
-113 DQAYPIS
+113 DQDYPIRY
-120 HYIEKFSFDS
+120 YIEKFSFDS
-130 GFTIGVNEASGLT
+130 GFTIGINEASNLS
-143 RKLSWDGESTAVER
+143 RKLSWEGESTASER
-157 IASVATQFDNCEISY
+157 ITSVATQFDNCEISY
-172 SFKVKGLSITGKYIN
+172 SFKVEGLVVTGKYIN
-187 IYKKRGQDIGAQ
+187 IYRKRGKDDGVQ
-199 LRLNKE
+199 LHLNRE

-236 TEEEKPPITLDGY
+236 TEEKPPITLDGY
-249 AYDDGNYHTSGS
+249 SYDDGNYHTSGP

-295 YDTTSQKELCNR
+295 YDTTSQQELCNR

-379 IAQKVE
+379 IAQKVA
-385 DLADQFAQN
+385 DLADQFAKD
-394 SLSADRALQIAK
+394 SISADRALQIAK

-427 KAQRAADAAQQ
+427 KAHQAADAAQ
-438 AADTAKQSA
+438 
-447 ADATAKADEAEKAV
+447 
-461 GGVVESV
+461 
-468 TALETTVKKA
+468 
-478 QEAADNAYLAADT
+478 
-491 AEKKAQ
+491 
-497 EAAQAAANAGKDAE
+497 
-511 EAKTAAGTAQ
+511 
-521 STADSAIAKAETA
+521 
-534 QGTAAEAQTQAAG
+534 
-547 ASATAAAAKE
+547 
-557 DAAKAQE
+557 
-564 EIKNLGSELTT
+564 
-575 LSQTMV
+575 M
-581 ADYARKTDL
+581 
-590 SEAEAKLQTQIT
+590 
-602 QNADTISS
+602 
-610 TASKVEI
+610 
-617 IDETANTAA
+617 
-626 AQAAEANK
+626 
-634 TAAEA
+634 
-639 QKQADAATAGATAA
+639 
-653 QSAADTAAAAA
+653 
-664 ASAQAQ
+664 
-670 ADAAKSA
+670 
-677 AATAQEVASKA
+677 
-688 DKDLAAAKADLE
+688 
-700 TVTNRVGATE
+700 
-710 EEIAAAQQKVTEAQA
+710 
-725 AADKAKADA
+725 
-734 ESAVSKANTAQTQA
+734 
-748 DTAVKNATEAQQ
+748 
-760 AANDAASK
+760 
-768 ANLAQKTADEAKGDA
+768 
-783 AAAKAAADAAATT
+783 
-796 AAEAQRTADTAKTNA
+796 
-811 TAAQAAADKAA
+811 
-822 ADATAAQKAAAD
+822 AAAD

-866 VAAAQAAVDAAQK
+866 VAAAQSAVDAAQK
-879 AADKAAADA
+879 AVDKAVADA

-898 KQNATA
+898 KQNATE

-912 KTAADKAQADAAAAQ
+912 KTAADKAQADAATAQ

-936 ADALAVRVT
+936 
-945 QAETKITQNSEAIEL
+945 
-960 SASKIQEVD
+960 
-969 DNLNKNYYT
+969 
-978 RTETDA
+978 
-984 KIKIVSDS
+984 
-992 ITSTVKTEVSQE
+992 
-1004 VGKIQIGAKNLV
+1004 
-1016 LDSKDKVSS
+1016 
-1025 SAYLIKT
+1025 
-1032 YYLSEKWVEEETY
+1032 
-1045 TISFKGIKKEGTIG
+1045 
-1059 IFRSNGSVSITNNVP
+1059 
-1074 YDSEKGMYI
+1074 
-1083 YTFKCPAKQESDTA
+1083 
-1097 ENDLNFYN
+1097 
-1105 FPSTAAHDCTIELV
+1105 
-1119 KLEKGNK
+1119 
-1126 ATDWT
+1126 
-1131 PAPED
+1131 
-1136 MATGE
+1136 
-1141 EVENAQ
+1141 
-1147 ASADKAQQS
+1147 

-1246 IVMATDESGT
+1246 IVMTTDESGN

>member
-1 MIIYFADR
+1 MILYFADR
-9 QLNIIGHAGTSLP
+9 NMNIIGQASTELP
-22 SGMTVTQDLK
+22 EGLVVTQDLK

-40 AIFECTIPYDSK
+40 AVFECTIPYDSK
-52 TMEQVK
+52 TMDQVK

-69 SNGDENEFYTII
+69 SNRDENEFYTII

-93 IYAEDAGLDLLNEVV
+93 MYAEDAGLDLLNEVV
-108 GAYAA
+108 GAYEA
-113 DQAYPIS
+113 DQDYPIRY
-120 HYIEKFSFDS
+120 YIEKFSFDS
-130 GFTIGVNEASGLT
+130 GFTIGINEASNLS
-143 RKLSWDGESTAVER
+143 RKLSWEGESTASER
-157 IASVATQFDNCEISY
+157 ITSVATQFDNCEISY
-172 SFKVKGLSITGKYIN
+172 SFKVEGLVVTGKYIN
-187 IYKKRGQDIGAQ
+187 IYRKRGKDDGVQ
-199 LRLNKE
+199 LHLNRE

-236 TEEEKPPITLDGY
+236 TEEKPPITLDGY
-249 AYDDGNYHTSGS
+249 SYDDGNYHTSGP

-295 YDTTSQKELCNR
+295 YDTTSQQELCNR

-374 LKGSG
+374 IKGSG
-379 IAQKVE
+379 IAQKVA

-406 KAKEDADAAK
+406 KAKED
-416 KKAES
+416 
-421 ATADAD
+421 
-427 KAQRAADAAQQ
+427 
-438 AADTAKQSA
+438 
-447 ADATAKADEAEKAV
+447 
-461 GGVVESV
+461 
-468 TALETTVKKA
+468 
-478 QEAADNAYLAADT
+478 
-491 AEKKAQ
+491 
-497 EAAQAAANAGKDAE
+497 
-511 EAKTAAGTAQ
+511 
-521 STADSAIAKAETA
+521 
-534 QGTAAEAQTQAAG
+534 
-547 ASATAAAAKE
+547 
-557 DAAKAQE
+557 
-564 EIKNLGSELTT
+564 
-575 LSQTMV
+575 
-581 ADYARKTDL
+581 
-590 SEAEAKLQTQIT
+590 
-602 QNADTISS
+602 
-610 TASKVEI
+610 
-617 IDETANTAA
+617 
-626 AQAAEANK
+626 
-634 TAAEA
+634 
-639 QKQADAATAGATAA
+639 ADAATAGATAA

-710 EEIAAAQQKVTEAQA
+710 EEIAEAQQKVTEAQA

-734 ESAVSKANTAQTQA
+734 ESAVSKATTAQTQA
-748 DTAVKNATEAQQ
+748 DTAVQNATAAQQ

-768 ANLAQKTADEAKGDA
+768 ANLAQKTADEAKG
-783 AAAKAAADAAATT
+783 
-796 AAEAQRTADTAKTNA
+796 
-811 TAAQAAADKAA
+811 
-822 ADATAAQKAAAD
+822 
-834 ADAKADT
+834 
-841 AAQDLEA
+841 
-848 AKQNLQDVTNRV
+848 
-860 GATEEE
+860 
-866 VAAAQAAVDAAQK
+866 
-879 AADKAAADA
+879 
-888 TAAQGKADEA
+888 
-898 KQNATA
+898 
-904 AQQAADNA
+904 
-912 KTAADKAQADAAAAQ
+912 DAAAAQ

-945 QAETKITQNSEAIEL
+945 QAETKITQNSEAIEI

-969 DNLNKNYYT
+969 DNLGKNYYT

-992 ITSTVKTEVSQE
+992 ITSTV
-1004 VGKIQIGAKNLV
+1004 
-1016 LDSKDKVSS
+1016 
-1025 SAYLIKT
+1025 
-1032 YYLSEKWVEEETY
+1032 
-1045 TISFKGIKKEGTIG
+1045 
-1059 IFRSNGSVSITNNVP
+1059 
-1074 YDSEKGMYI
+1074 
-1083 YTFKCPAKQESDTA
+1083 TA
-1097 ENDLNFYN
+1097 
-1105 FPSTAAHDCTIELV
+1105 
-1119 KLEKGNK
+1119 
-1126 ATDWT
+1126 
-1131 PAPED
+1131 
-1136 MATGE
+1136 
-1141 EVENAQ
+1141 VENAQ

-1156 ADATGSRVTVAE
+1156 ADANGSRVTVAE

-1209 DQAASELDKL
+1209 DQAASELNKL

-1224 GIDDTINKLNS
+1224 GIGDTINKLNS
-1235 VVDDLGKKTAY
+1235 IVDDLGKKTAY
-1246 IVMATDESGT
+1246 IVMATDESGN